1 MSKTRI
7 YQLAKD
13 LGVSSKEMI
22 EKLKEFDIEVANH
35 MSALDDDEAELII
48 EFYSDGG
55 KVESIPVEEEDEED
69 DDETEESK
77 AARDRLKID
86 LQAIEDEEFEKKE
99 RHIKKSKSKKKK
111 KQKQKRG

>member
-35 MSALDDDEAELII
+35 MSALDDDEAELIT
-48 EFYSDGG
+48 EFYSGG
-55 KVESIPVEEEDEED
+55 DKAEEAVVEEDEED
-69 DDETEESK
+69 FDDDSEESQ

-99 RHIKKSKSKKKK
+99 RNIKKSKI
-111 KQKQKRG
+111 

>member
-35 MSALDDDEAELII
+35 MSALEDDEAELII
-48 EFYSDGG
+48 EFFSGEENTS
-55 KVESIPVEEEDEED
+55 VVEEEEEQ
-69 DDETEESK
+69 
-77 AARDRLKID
+77 L
-86 LQAIEDEEFEKKE
+86 
-99 RHIKKSKSKKKK
+99 KKS
-111 KQKQKRG
+111 